1 MDLIFQRKIQWM
13 VLIAVVVAM
22 AGCNMKSTDR
32 FAGRTMGTTYHVQV
46 VASRLQRTAYLADR
60 ITARLAHVNHS
71 MSTYQPGSEIS
82 RFNAM
87 ASTDARLCVSADFQR
102 VMAVAADLHRLTG
115 GAWDG
120 TVAPLVNLW
129 GFGAAPR
136 KDEMPSSAEIARVR
150 QRVGFDRIVRGD
162 DGCLSKKIPSVA
174 LDLASI
180 AKGFGVDAVA
190 ELLREEGFTDFLVE
204 IGGEV
209 FASGL
214 RPDGR
219 PWQVGINRPEPS
231 AAADRVYRVVGLS
244 GRALATSG
252 DYRNFFIHEGVRY
265 SHLIDPRT
273 GYPVSNHVVS
283 ASVLAPSC
291 TLADGLATAL
301 TAMGPTRGLALVETL
316 DGVECLVVVQDREG
330 RLIDH
335 ASTGFP

>member
-1 MDLIFQRKIQWM
+1 MNLFFQRKYQWM
-13 VLIAVVVAM
+13 LLIAAAVAA
-22 AGCNMKSTDR
+22 AGCNMTSTDR

-46 VASRLQRTAYLADR
+46 VASRFSRTAYLADR
-60 ITARLAHVNHS
+60 ITARLAEVNQS
-71 MSTYQPGSEIS
+71 MSTYRPDSEIS

-87 ASTDARLCVSADFQR
+87 ANTDTRLCVSADFQQ
-102 VMAVAADLHRLTG
+102 VMAVAAELYGRTG

-129 GFGAAPR
+129 GFGTAPR
-136 KDEMPSSAEIARVR
+136 KDEMPSPAEIARVR
-150 QRVGFDRIVRGD
+150 QQVGFDRIVRGD
-162 DGCLSKKIPSVA
+162 DGCLAKTIPSVS

-190 ELLREEGFTDFLVE
+190 KLLQDEGFRDFLVE

-219 PWQVGINRPEPS
+219 PWQVGINRPDPS
-231 AAADRVYRVVGLS
+231 AAADQVYRVVGLS

-252 DYRNFFIHEGVRY
+252 DYRNFFVHQGVRY

-273 GYPVSNHVVS
+273 GYPVSNRVVS
-283 ASVLAPSC
+283 ASVLAPNC

-301 TAMGPTRGLALVETL
+301 TVMGPARGTALVETL
-316 DGVECLVVVQDREG
+316 TGVECLVVVQDREG

-335 ASTGFP
+335 ASKGFR